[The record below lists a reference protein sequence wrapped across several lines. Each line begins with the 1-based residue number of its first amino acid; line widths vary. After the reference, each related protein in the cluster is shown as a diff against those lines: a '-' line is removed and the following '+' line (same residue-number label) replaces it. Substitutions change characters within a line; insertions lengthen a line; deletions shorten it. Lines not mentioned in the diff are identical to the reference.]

1 MVNYSWWEVRPI
13 LPSSSVKLTAHHS
26 HKYVK
31 RILSKLPK
39 EQLHMSTPV
48 IVVRSQHMADVDKV
62 KVVLSTPHG
71 EKAYDRVLWL
81 VTLTRL

>member
-1 MVNYSWWEVRPI
+1 
-13 LPSSSVKLTAHHS
+13 
-26 HKYVK
+26 
-31 RILSKLPK
+31 
-39 EQLHMSTPV
+39 MSTPV